1 MPNALASNHE
11 RGENLTLG
19 SRVSNGRI
27 DPNGTFDQD
36 YHVADLSLSRVTQ
49 IVLSYR
55 RQRGAMTRTRKIVA
69 IFAADVVGFSRMT
82 GADEDGALSRLR
94 ALRAETHP

>member
-1 MPNALASNHE
+1 MPLQAIMREVKILRLVPASQTA
-11 RGENLTLG
+11 G
-19 SRVSNGRI
+19 I